1 MPTPSWDRLRTVG
14 NSKLV
19 KLTIMMPFVG
29 YLIIFNQHVVS
40 ALHLASS
47 YFSEHVE
54 TSLFGSVSGEFLDS
68 RLRLLYFGLFL
79 TGLGSSLFALFC
91 PLKIKQYTDAVAFA
105 ERELNFLP
113 LPHFYSL
120 LNDLSRLRNPD
131 YVNIDIDDYRDRL
144 PIIDGDDL
152 KTIKIQILTE
162 WYWSQSHRC
171 PLARWAS
178 LLFFICGFSLLS
190 YPSAATLVSVLRAT
204 F

>member
-1 MPTPSWDRLRTVG
+1 
-14 NSKLV
+14 
-19 KLTIMMPFVG
+19 MMPFVG

-40 ALHLASS
+40 ALQLASN

-54 TSLFGSVSGEFLDS
+54 TSLLGSVSGEFLDS

-91 PLKIKQYTDAVAFA
+91 PLKVKQYADAVAFA

-131 YVNIDIDDYRDRL
+131 YVDIDIDNDYRDRL
-144 PIIDGDDL
+144 PIIDGDTL
-152 KTIKIQILTE
+152 KTVKIQILTE
-162 WYWSQSHRC
+162 WYWSQSNRY

-178 LLFFICGFSLLS
+178 LSFFISGFCLLS

>member
-1 MPTPSWDRLRTVG
+1 MQKP
-14 NSKLV
+14 
-19 KLTIMMPFVG
+19 
-29 YLIIFNQHVVS
+29 S
-40 ALHLASS
+40 AL
-47 YFSEHVE
+47 
-54 TSLFGSVSGEFLDS
+54 FGGVAGELLDS

-79 TGLGSSLFALFC
+79 TGLGSSLFVLFC
-91 PLKIKQYTDAVAFA
+91 PLKVKQYTDAVALA

-120 LNDLSRLRNPD
+120 LNDLSRRRNPD
-131 YVNIDIDDYRDRL
+131 YVDIDIDVYRDRL
-144 PIIDGDDL
+144 PIIDGETL
-152 KTIKIQILTE
+152 ETMKIQILTE
-162 WYWSQSHRC
+162 WYWSQSHLY